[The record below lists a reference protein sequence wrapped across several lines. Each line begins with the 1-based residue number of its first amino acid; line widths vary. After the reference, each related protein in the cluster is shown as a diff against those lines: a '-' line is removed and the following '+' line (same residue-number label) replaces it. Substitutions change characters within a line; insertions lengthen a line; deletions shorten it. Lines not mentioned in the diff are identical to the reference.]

1 MTTEHVINKLKE
13 LKYSTFTRVFPSRV
27 LILPSL
33 FQQSPSACR
42 TTFIAPLYTGAA
54 INTSLNVN
62 KQTNEAIISNG
73 DVPCRNHAYRDQG
86 RLIYIQEE
94 IDGLTA
100 AAIAVAVASTLPD
113 TDANRTARKLSDL
126 LRWDVTLC
134 EVDGYKLGSQT
145 RDGQT
150 LQRFDWVG
158 IFIQMSFQR

>member
-1 MTTEHVINKLKE
+1 MTTEHVIIKLKE
-13 LKYSTFTRVFPSRV
+13 LKYSTFTRVFPSRI

-42 TTFIAPLYTGAA
+42 TTFIAPLYTRNA

-134 EVDGYKLGSQT
+134 EVDGYKLASQR